1 MENLVTEL
9 DYLKAIYELLYKLI
23 PLSNLI
29 TGLLQCFIV
38 VVVLVVLYKLF
49 NLFFNLLKEQK
60 GVTYVRRNNKCYI

>member
-29 TGLLQCFIV
+29 TGLLQCLIV
-38 VVVLVVLYKLF
+38 VVVLVVIAM
-49 NLFFNLLKEQK
+49 
-60 GVTYVRRNNKCYI
+60 VITTVVPAMMM

>member
-1 MENLVTEL
+1 MGNLVTEL
-9 DYLKAIYELLYKLI
+9 DYLKAIYELLYKLV

-49 NLFFNLLKEQK
+49 NLFF
-60 GVTYVRRNNKCYI
+60 

>member
-9 DYLKAIYELLYKLI
+9 DYIKAIYELLIKFV
-23 PLSNLI
+23 PLCNLI

-49 NLFFNLLKEQK
+49 NLFF
-60 GVTYVRRNNKCYI
+60 